1 MRPCGHFGVEELMHM
16 LIHGIRGF
24 RSASIQ
30 AVMAATKRSMQLGNI
45 PEDEIRH
52 VHNL

>member
-1 MRPCGHFGVEELMHM
+1 MRRCGPFGDEELKFY
-16 LIHGIRGF
+16 LLNGISGF